1 MLDCSAFILIH
12 GSLASEPF
20 LRHRP
25 SLGMVEDSTY
35 GKKQYSKPSLI
46 DRVVLEFAYPLPESL
61 SLRRLLLRFTRCVIV
76 AGTCVAYASPVLII
90 ILTWSC
96 LESIGMSNTRSLLQL
111 PALPWSSTAITPP
124 KLSLPASFALL
135 SVVSTLTHV
144 FYCAKQHRQQQHS
157 TQAVGLTPD
166 HWKLRPLGEEA
177 TLARHRTSSKGAS
190 AHAGSSII
198 HDDSE
203 CISPFLAAR
212 DTLAHNQPTEQLR
225 AHLTVRHLPQAST
238 QNKERD
244 KIHLQP
250 TPITS
255 PNQHE
260 IAQCFSRLQEVQ
272 VLLFGEQHALD
283 WSKST
288 PRVFENAVFE
298 TGRLCGLVG
307 VPSSGEANSIAA
319 VNALLSK
326 LNSALAVQ

>member
-1 MLDCSAFILIH
+1 
-12 GSLASEPF
+12 
-20 LRHRP
+20 
-25 SLGMVEDSTY
+25 
-35 GKKQYSKPSLI
+35 
-46 DRVVLEFAYPLPESL
+46 
-61 SLRRLLLRFTRCVIV
+61 
-76 AGTCVAYASPVLII
+76 
-90 ILTWSC
+90 
-96 LESIGMSNTRSLLQL
+96 MSNTRSLLQL

-272 VLLFGEQHALD
+272 VCKFSAGPGYNITYNTYAPSLKSESPMSSSAQCLRLLFALCLTSRFLNVGLAWSQVLLFGEQHALD